1 MNFLISSAFATTI
14 EKWQSLSYFLVV
26 LLIIKVTYW
35 QLSSIDLH
43 FLPSNLIW
51 NSQSWSLTYLSK
63 LRMQTTLFCVEM
75 ISEANKVWHINLVN
89 IFLGIRY
96 GRQCFE
102 LCFQNQWFGNE
113 SITPGSCSE
122 IEIEFVRQIINFV
135 LVSHLTWI
143 LAVYLI

>member
-63 LRMQTTLFCVEM
+63 FRMQTTLFCVEM

-102 LCFQNQWFGNE
+102 LCFKNQWFGNE